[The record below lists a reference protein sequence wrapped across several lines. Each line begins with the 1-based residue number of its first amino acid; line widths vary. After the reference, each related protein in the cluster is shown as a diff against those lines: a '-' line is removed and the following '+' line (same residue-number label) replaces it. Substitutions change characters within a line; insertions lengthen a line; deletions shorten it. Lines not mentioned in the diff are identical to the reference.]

1 MYVFQGQNADWPQIS
16 YLIFTVPD
24 LQWVQ
29 NFKELRQTKNL
40 CLLNFRKVGLLDP
53 ILLFTCRVRIL
64 TLDLDSPFFFCFPI
78 CSEKNK
84 LGSLL

>member
-24 LQWVQ
+24 LQWVWVQ

-40 CLLNFRKVGLLDP
+40 CLLNFREVGLLDP
-53 ILLFTCRVRIL
+53 ILLFTCCVRIL
-64 TLDLDSPFFFCFPI
+64 TLDSPLNSF
-78 CSEKNK
+78 
-84 LGSLL
+84 

>member
-40 CLLNFRKVGLLDP
+40 CLLNFREVGLLDP
-53 ILLFTCRVRIL
+53 T
-64 TLDLDSPFFFCFPI
+64 TLYLSCENLNIRPRLPLKQFLM
-78 CSEKNK
+78 SVKK
-84 LGSLL
+84 

>member
-1 MYVFQGQNADWPQIS
+1 MYVFQGQNADWPQLS
-16 YLIFTVPD
+16 YLIFTVSD

-40 CLLNFRKVGLLDP
+40 CLLNFREIGLLDP

-64 TLDLDSPFFFCFPI
+64 TLDSPLTVSDECQDVTI
-78 CSEKNK
+78 
-84 LGSLL
+84 L

>member
-24 LQWVQ
+24 LQWLQ

-40 CLLNFRKVGLLDP
+40 CLLNFREVGLLDP
-53 ILLFTCRVRIL
+53 ILLFTCHVRIL
-64 TLDLDSPFFFCFPI
+64 TLDLDSPLSSF
-78 CSEKNK
+78 
-84 LGSLL
+84 